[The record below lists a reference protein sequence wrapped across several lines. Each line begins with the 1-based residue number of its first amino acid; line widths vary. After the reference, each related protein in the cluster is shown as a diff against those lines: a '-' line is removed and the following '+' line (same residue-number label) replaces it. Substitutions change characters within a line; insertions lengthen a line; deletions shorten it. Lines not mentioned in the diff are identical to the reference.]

1 MRRLRIVW
9 RVALLSLGA
18 QLAWGA
24 PAQADERAEARRAF
38 RSGMQ
43 AISDGEYDAG
53 IALLEQAYESLPHP
67 NVLYNLGLA
76 HMHAGRAA
84 QAIAYFER
92 YKESVP
98 PDQAQDVDAL
108 IAELNAHAPAETP
121 PVDVPG
127 SPSPKAPA
135 PVAVELKTRLTAAA
149 PPVASKPSIY
159 DEEVVSTSRFAST
172 PLDAAYS
179 TAIISAQEIRMTGLT
194 GIADLLRRVAGV
206 DVTTVSPAHAE
217 VAIRGLNSRT
227 SNKVLLLVDGRSRRL
242 DFLGASWFDQ
252 LGLAVDDIERIE
264 VVRGPASQ
272 IYGADAF
279 SGVVNIITR
288 APGVGRSQVSG
299 TYGSDQ
305 RIRATGQFTGRSGR
319 LSYRAGM
326 GHDEAQNYVRAAGK
340 NRVDVQTYGDSNLA
354 YARTWANGE
363 LRYELRPGL
372 TATTGGAVS
381 YAKTNT
387 VQGLS
392 RLLQVTAPNDVQTN
406 AYAVLQ
412 MPKGFRL
419 ATYWDGLT
427 GNAGA
432 SVYSPDAVEV
442 IGRGVRQ
449 HIADVDLSWS
459 NSFTFVVP
467 HRLTVGGGYRYKF
480 TDWIWFG
487 GDHQQHHYAAYL
499 SDALEL
505 AKPLTLHL
513 GGRLDRH
520 PLLASLQISPRAA
533 LVYRFTEGQALR
545 ASVGRAFRGPTFLES
560 YLALP
565 TATPE
570 RGISGTGSGNR
581 RLDPES
587 IISAEIGYV
596 TQALDYLSLELNAYY
611 NSVKDAILFTD
622 VQRFSAADFGGS
634 DPRAAYD
641 PVVEAF
647 PISVLSFTNERASFD
662 QLGGELGARVNPLRG
677 LDLYANYGL
686 HDTSPH
692 DRSKIDSIRAR
703 QRPTSLHKVNAGIQ
717 YRAPFG
723 LDVSADVSW
732 LSKQRW
738 VEQQVDIASG
748 GVRFQAF
755 DQSDFLMV
763 NGRVGMRLFRDTL
776 DLGVVGT
783 NLAFQQKRQH
793 PFAQPLDTR
802 VLGTAKLRF

>member
-1 MRRLRIVW
+1 
-9 RVALLSLGA
+9 VAVLSLGA
-18 QLAWGA
+18 QLVWGT
-24 PAQADERAEARRAF
+24 PVQADERAEARRAF

-43 AISDGEYDAG
+43 AISDGQYDTG

-67 NVLYNLGLA
+67 NVLYNIGLA

-98 PDQAQDVDAL
+98 PDQAQDVDTL
-108 IAELNAHAPAETP
+108 IAELNAQVEKPAAVAPT
-121 PVDVPG
+121 
-127 SPSPKAPA
+127 APA
-135 PVAVELKTRLTAAA
+135 PDTSAPSVVAAKPRAAGAA
-149 PPVASKPSIY
+149 PALASKPSIY

-179 TAIISAQEIRMTGLT
+179 TAIISAQEIRVTGLT

-227 SNKVLLLVDGRSRRL
+227 ANKVLLLVDGRSRRL

-252 LGLAVDDIERIE
+252 LGLAVEDIERIE

-299 TYGSDQ
+299 GYGSDH
-305 RIRATGQFTGRSGR
+305 RIRAVGQFTGRAGR

-340 NRVDVQTYGDSNLA
+340 DRVDVQSYGDPNLA

-363 LRYELRPGL
+363 LRYEVRPGL
-372 TATTGGAVS
+372 TATAGGTVS
-381 YAKTNT
+381 HAKTNT

-392 RLLQVTAPNDVQTN
+392 RLLQVTAPNALQTN

-412 MPKGFRL
+412 MPKGLRL
-419 ATYWDGLT
+419 ATYWDGIT

-449 HIADVDLSWS
+449 QIADVDVSWS
-459 NSFTFVVP
+459 RTFTFVVP
-467 HRLTVGGGYRYKF
+467 HRLTLGGGYRYKF
-480 TDWIWFG
+480 TDWVWFG
-487 GDHQQHHYAAYL
+487 GEHQQHHYAAYL

-533 LVYRFTEGQALR
+533 LVYRFMEGQALR

-560 YLALP
+560 YLSLP

-581 RLDPES
+581 HLDPES

-596 TQALDYLSLELNAYY
+596 TQALDYLSFELNAYY

-622 VQRFSAADFGGS
+622 VQRFTAADFGGE
-634 DPRAAYD
+634 DPRAVFNPA
-641 PVVEAF
+641 VEAF
-647 PISVLSFTNERASFD
+647 PISVLSFSNERASFD
-662 QLGGELGARVNPLRG
+662 QLGGEVGARVNPLRG

-692 DRSKIDSIRAR
+692 DRSKIDPIRAR
-703 QRPTSLHKVNAGIQ
+703 QRPTSLHKINAGIQ

-723 LDVSADVSW
+723 LDLSADLSW

-748 GVRFQAF
+748 GVRLQEFA
-755 DQSDFLMV
+755 QSDFLMV
-763 NGRVGMRLFRDTL
+763 NGRVGTRLFRDAIE
-776 DLGVVGT
+776 LGVVGT
-783 NLAFQQKRQH
+783 NLAFQRKRQH